1 MTDYLG
7 LDRQG
12 ALVFNGYVPPRRN
25 SGQLRR
31 FAMQHCCHWHVTAV
45 RCRQANF
52 FLLVAAART
61 RASAAAK
68 RCVRARGVVGV
79 RGDTHV
85 PCGEGESQN
94 IDIIQANR
102 AQQH

>member
-12 ALVFNGYVPPRRN
+12 ALVFNGYVAPRRN

-45 RCRQANF
+45 RVRCRQANF
-52 FLLVAAART
+52 LLLVAAARAQAQQP
-61 RASAAAK
+61 RGA
-68 RCVRARGVVGV
+68 CVRAV
-79 RGDTHV
+79 
-85 PCGEGESQN
+85 S
-94 IDIIQANR
+94 
-102 AQQH
+102 